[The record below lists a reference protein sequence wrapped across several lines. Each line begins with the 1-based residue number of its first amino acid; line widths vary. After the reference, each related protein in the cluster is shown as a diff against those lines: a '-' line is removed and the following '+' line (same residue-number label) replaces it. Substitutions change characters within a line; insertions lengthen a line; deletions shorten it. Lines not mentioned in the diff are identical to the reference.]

1 MRTINRVALL
11 LLGPGM
17 LVACASNPTPAPDA
31 QFVRVF
37 ANDVAIK
44 LDPATVR
51 FGDNIYLVLEPP
63 TDHVVFVEGKPTA
76 EALPGPLTDAGLA
89 RLAAGDLQ
97 GTSLQ
102 GFEMTGCDGDAL
114 EADRGKLRV
123 PGNCGN
129 VFWLPDLEPGK
140 YAFLLE
146 DPAGLPQGAPIVMAV
161 LEVTP

>member
-1 MRTINRVALL
+1 MRAINRISLL
-11 LLGPGM
+11 LLGPTL

-31 QFVRVF
+31 QYVRLL
-37 ANDVAIK
+37 ANEVEIR

-51 FGDNIYLVLEPP
+51 VGNDIYLVLEPP
-63 TDHVVFVEGKPTA
+63 TDHVVFIEGKPTA
-76 EALPGPLTDAGLA
+76 EAVPGPLTDADLA
-89 RLAAGDLQ
+89 RLATGDLQ

-102 GFEMTGCDGDAL
+102 GFEMTGCAGDAL

-129 VFWLPDLEPGK
+129 VFWLPDLEPGT

-146 DPAGLPQGAPIVMAV
+146 DPAGLPEGAPIVMAV

>member
-1 MRTINRVALL
+1 MRTIKRVALL
-11 LLGPGM
+11 LLGPVL

-31 QFVRVF
+31 QFVRVL
-37 ANDVAIK
+37 ANEVAIQ
-44 LDPATVR
+44 LDPATVHV
-51 FGDNIYLVLEPP
+51 GNNIYLVLEPP
-63 TDHVVFVEGKPTA
+63 TDHVVFIEGKPTA
-76 EALPGPLTDAGLA
+76 EAVPGPLTDADLA

-102 GFEMTGCDGDAL
+102 GFEMPGCAGEAL

-129 VFWLPDLEPGK
+129 VFWLPDLESGT

-146 DPAGLPQGAPIVMAV
+146 DPAGLPEGVPIVMAV

>member
-1 MRTINRVALL
+1 MRTTRRVALL
-11 LLGPGM
+11 LLGPVL

-31 QFVRVF
+31 QYVRVL
-37 ANDVAIK
+37 ANEVAIQ

-51 FGDNIYLVLEPP
+51 VGDNIYLVLEPP
-63 TDHVVFVEGKPTA
+63 TYHVVFIEGKPTA
-76 EALPGPLTDAGLA
+76 EAVPGPLTDADLA
-89 RLAAGDLQ
+89 RLATGDLQ
-97 GTSLQ
+97 GASLQ
-102 GFEMTGCDGDAL
+102 GFEMTGCGGEAL

-129 VFWLPDLEPGK
+129 VFWLPDLEPGT

-146 DPAGLPQGAPIVMAV
+146 DPAGLPEGASIVMAV

>member
-1 MRTINRVALL
+1 MRTIKRVALL
-11 LLGPGM
+11 LLGPVL

-31 QFVRVF
+31 QFVRVL
-37 ANDVAIK
+37 ANDVAIQ
-44 LDPATVR
+44 LDPATVHV
-51 FGDNIYLVLEPP
+51 GDNIYLVLEPP
-63 TDHVVFVEGKPTA
+63 TEHVVFIEGKPTA
-76 EALPGPLTDAGLA
+76 EALPGPLTDADLA
-89 RLAAGDLQ
+89 HVATGDLQ

-102 GFEMTGCDGDAL
+102 GFEMAGCAGDAL

-140 YAFLLE
+140 YVFLLG
-146 DPAGLPQGAPIVMAV
+146 DPMGLTEGAPIVIAV

>member
-1 MRTINRVALL
+1 MRTIKRVALL
-11 LLGPGM
+11 LLGPVL

-31 QFVRVF
+31 KYVRVL
-37 ANDVAIK
+37 ANDVAIQ
-44 LDPATVR
+44 LDPATVHA
-51 FGDNIYLVLEPP
+51 GNNIYLVLVRP
-63 TDHVVFVEGKPTA
+63 TDHVVFIEGMPTA
-76 EALPGPLTDAGLA
+76 DAVPGPLTDADLA
-89 RLAAGDLQ
+89 RLATGDLQ

-102 GFEMTGCDGDAL
+102 GFEMTGCAGDAL

-129 VFWLPDLEPGK
+129 VFWLPDLEPGT

-146 DPAGLPQGAPIVMAV
+146 DPAGLPEGAPIVMAV

>member
-1 MRTINRVALL
+1 MF
-11 LLGPGM
+11 
-17 LVACASNPTPAPDA
+17 VACASNPTPAPGA
-31 QFVRVF
+31 QYVNVL
-37 ANDVAIK
+37 ANNEAIQ

-51 FGDNIYLVLEPP
+51 VGDNIYVVLEPP
-63 TDHVVFVEGKPTA
+63 TDHVVFIEGKPTA
-76 EALPGPLTDAGLA
+76 EAVPGPLTDVDLA
-89 RLAAGDLQ
+89 RLATGDLQ

-102 GFEMTGCDGDAL
+102 GFEMTGCAGDAL

-129 VFWLPDLEPGK
+129 VFWLPDLEPGT

-146 DPAGLPQGAPIVMAV
+146 DPVGLPEGAPIVMAI

>member
-1 MRTINRVALL
+1 MRTMKRAVLL
-11 LLGPGM
+11 LLGPVM
-17 LVACASNPTPAPDA
+17 LAACASNPTPAPDA
-31 QFVRVF
+31 QFVRVL
-37 ANDVAIK
+37 ANDVAIQ
-44 LDPATVR
+44 LDPVTVHV
-51 FGDNIYLVLEPP
+51 GNNIYLVLVAP
-63 TDHVVFVEGKPTA
+63 TDRVVFVEAMPTA
-76 EALPGPLTDAGLA
+76 EAVAGPLTDADLA
-89 RLAAGDLQ
+89 HVATGDLQ

-102 GFEMTGCDGDAL
+102 GFEMTGCSGDAL

-146 DPAGLPQGAPIVMAV
+146 DPTGLPEGAPVVMAV

>member
-1 MRTINRVALL
+1 MRTIKRVALL
-11 LLGPGM
+11 LLGPVL

-31 QFVRVF
+31 QLVRVL
-37 ANDVAIK
+37 ANDVAIQ

-51 FGDNIYLVLEPP
+51 VGNDIYLVLEPP
-63 TDHVVFVEGKPTA
+63 TDHVVFIEGMPTA
-76 EALPGPLTDAGLA
+76 DAVPGPLTDADLA
-89 RLAAGDLQ
+89 RLATGDLQ

-102 GFEMTGCDGDAL
+102 GFEMTGCAGDAL
-114 EADRGKLRV
+114 EADRAKLRV

-129 VFWLPDLEPGK
+129 VFWLPDLEPGT

-146 DPAGLPQGAPIVMAV
+146 DPAGLPEGAPIVMAV

>member
-1 MRTINRVALL
+1 MRTIKRVALL
-11 LLGPGM
+11 LLGPVLLG
-17 LVACASNPTPAPDA
+17 ACASNPTPAPDA

-37 ANDVAIK
+37 ANDVAIQ
-44 LDPATVR
+44 LDPATVHV
-51 FGDNIYLVLEPP
+51 GDNIYLVLEPP
-63 TDHVVFVEGKPTA
+63 TEHVAFIEGMPTA
-76 EALPGPLTDAGLA
+76 ETTPGPLTEADLA

-97 GTSLQ
+97 GTGVQ
-102 GFEMTGCDGDAL
+102 GFEMTSCDGDAL

-146 DPAGLPQGAPIVMAV
+146 DPAGLPQRAPIVMAV

>member
-1 MRTINRVALL
+1 MRTIQRVALL
-11 LLGPGM
+11 LLGPVL

-31 QFVRVF
+31 QFVRVL
-37 ANDVAIK
+37 ANDVAIQ
-44 LDPATVR
+44 LDPATVNA
-51 FGDNIYLVLEPP
+51 GNNIYLVLVPP
-63 TDHVVFVEGKPTA
+63 TDRVVFVEARPTA
-76 EALPGPLTDAGLA
+76 EALPGPLTDADLA
-89 RLAAGDLQ
+89 RLATGDLQ
-97 GTSLQ
+97 GTSQQ

-114 EADRGKLRV
+114 KADRGRLRV

-146 DPAGLPQGAPIVMAV
+146 DPAGRPEGAPIVMTV

>member
-1 MRTINRVALL
+1 MKRVALL
-11 LLGPGM
+11 LLGPVL

-31 QFVRVF
+31 QFIRVL
-37 ANDVAIK
+37 ANDVAIQV
-44 LDPATVR
+44 DPATVR
-51 FGDNIYLVLEPP
+51 VGNDIYMVLEPP
-63 TDHVVFVEGKPTA
+63 TDHVVFIEGKPTA
-76 EALPGPLTDAGLA
+76 EALPGPLAEADLA
-89 RLAAGDLQ
+89 RLATGDLQ

-129 VFWLPDLEPGK
+129 VFWLPDLEPGT
-140 YAFLLE
+140 YAILLE
-146 DPAGLPQGAPIVMAV
+146 DPTGLPDGATIVMAV

>member
-1 MRTINRVALL
+1 MRTIKRVALL
-11 LLGPGM
+11 LLGPVL

-31 QFVRVF
+31 KYVRVL
-37 ANDVAIK
+37 ANEVAIQ
-44 LDPATVR
+44 LHPATVR
-51 FGDNIYLVLEPP
+51 VGNDIYLVLEPP
-63 TDHVVFVEGKPTA
+63 TDHVVFIEGKPTA
-76 EALPGPLTDAGLA
+76 EAVPGRLTEADLA
-89 RLAAGDLQ
+89 RLATGDLQ

-102 GFEMTGCDGDAL
+102 GFEMTGCGGDAL

-146 DPAGLPQGAPIVMAV
+146 DPAGRPEGAPIVMTV